1 MKSDDYETKYMGGGQ
16 ALARSRAGM
25 PWWFHLLLA
34 FACVAVVAP
43 AVAHGTLA
51 SLVTL
56 PFLLFVW
63 VLFMFLRVTVTAETV
78 HVQLGVFGPKI
89 PVANIV
95 EVAVERYPVLKYGG
109 WGIRFA
115 LDGSVAYS
123 VPGHGGRG
131 VRIRYKKKN
140 GRESTVWVTSPDP
153 DALVAAIEQARAGS
167 GVRVAENVRVGAE
180 EVPLPTDVDAE
191 NEEHNQARG

>member
-1 MKSDDYETKYMGGGQ
+1 MAADDYEKKYMGGGE

-25 PWWFHLLLA
+25 PWWFHLLLGM
-34 FACVAVVAP
+34 ACIAVVGS
-43 AVAHGTLA
+43 AVASGTMA
-51 SLVTL
+51 SLLTL
-56 PFLLFVW
+56 PVLLLSW

-95 EVAVERYPVLKYGG
+95 DVAAEKYPVLKYGG

-140 GRESTVWVTSPDP
+140 GRESTAWVTSPDP
-153 DALVAAIEQARAGS
+153 DGLVAAIEQARAAK
-167 GVRVAENVRVGAE
+167 GVRVAENVRVSAEALPAE
-180 EVPLPTDVDAE
+180 EVAEVDD
-191 NEEHNQARG
+191 EEEKRANR